1 MIKPLLRLRLPGAV
15 DFRFPDDQQSNNQ
28 SSAPIARRPDF
39 TFPVSTLGLLSS
51 APYLPHNLQIRS
63 PETMKSPEDF
73 IVPWVKTAEPYSDKH
88 MDIAWENPQII
99 RMMSNENP
107 LGPSEHILNAIMEA
121 ARFGNLYPGSGP
133 RLRGK
138 LGEKAGLTA
147 NHVVLGNGSTDVIN
161 FVAHTFVA
169 PGDEAVIPVP
179 TFPMYEA
186 RVKIA
191 GGIAV
196 QVPMTPEFYW
206 DMEAIFKAITPKTK
220 LIFISSPNN
229 PTGNQIEE
237 VDLLRILELDIP
249 TFFDEAY
256 YELENEVVSRAHL
269 IEKYPHLMVNRTFSK
284 AFGLAGFRVGYI
296 LCDPKL
302 VSYFNSVRFPW
313 NVSSIAIA
321 AALAGLEDIEDQ
333 EQKRTNV
340 IVGRDYIL
348 NEINKIHGL
357 RAFPSEGNFVLIDA
371 SVLDKA
377 SLEIRDKMS
386 AKGIYIRP
394 MSGHN
399 MARGFIRVTVGTPEQ
414 NRYFIETFTEYCR
427 EIMGVNS

>member
-1 MIKPLLRLRLPGAV
+1 MP
-15 DFRFPDDQQSNNQ
+15 N
-28 SSAPIARRPDF
+28 
-39 TFPVSTLGLLSS
+39 
-51 APYLPHNLQIRS
+51 Y
-63 PETMKSPEDF
+63 MKSLENF

-107 LGPSEHILNAIMEA
+107 LRPSEHILDAIMEA
-121 ARFGNLYPGSGP
+121 ARLGNLYPGSGP
-133 RLRGK
+133 HLRQK

-161 FVAHTFVA
+161 FVAHTFVV

-206 DMEAIFKAITPKTK
+206 DMEAIFKAITLKTK
-220 LIFISSPNN
+220 LIFICSPNN

-237 VDLLRILELDIP
+237 KDLLRILELGIP

-256 YELENEVVSRAHL
+256 YELENEVVSRALL
-269 IEKYPHLMVNRTFSK
+269 IEKYPHMMVNRTFSK

-302 VSYFNSVRFPW
+302 ASYFNSVRFPW

-333 EQKRTNV
+333 EQKRKNV

-357 RAFPSEGNFVLIDA
+357 RALPSEGNFVLIDA
-371 SVLDKA
+371 SVLDKE

-414 NRYFIETFTEYCR
+414 NRFFIETFREYCR
-427 EIMGVNS
+427 EIMGIDF